1 MNPADQAHHILSAMP
16 AQGLFAE
23 QEWRISPAPFA
34 LDPAIG
40 REIDSMGRI
49 LLKFYQSANLLYRQS
64 CAGKQPAWIA
74 NYLDMGKRQEIIHL
88 QRDTLFKNDI
98 PRVIRP
104 DVLLTD
110 NGLVITE
117 LDSVPGGIGVTAWLQ
132 KTYASILGSNESGQ
146 IIGGP
151 SGMVHGF
158 SSIFQGH
165 SRVVIVVSDEA
176 ASYRPEMEYL
186 SRELQCNANAMQM
199 QEAPLQM
206 QCNKYQ
212 SFLVVDG
219 HFTGFHKED
228 AVYRFFELFDVDQV
242 PNSRQ
247 IFDLARHGH
256 LTLTPP
262 PKTFLEEKMLF
273 ALFWNRNL
281 YEFWRVELGEAFL
294 RKLQQWLPYTWI
306 IDPSPLPPQAGIPEL
321 PITDWRQLKTFS
333 QKDRNLIIKISGYS
347 EKAWGARGV
356 SDRWDNS
363 RA

>member
-1 MNPADQAHHILSAMP
+1 MKKYPMNRSIMNPADQAHHILSAMP

-132 KTYASILGSNESGQ
+132 KTYSSILGSNESRQ
-146 IIGGP
+146 IIGGS
-151 SGMVHGF
+151 SGMVQGF
-158 SSIFQGH
+158 SSIFHGH
-165 SRVVIVVSDEA
+165 DRVVIVVSDEA
-176 ASYRPEMEYL
+176 GSYRPEMEYL

-206 QCNKYQ
+206 QGNKTHN
-212 SFLVVDG
+212 FLVVDG
-219 HFTGFHKED
+219 HFTGFRKAMPFIVFLSFSMWPMYPT
-228 AVYRFFELFDVDQV
+228 AVKYLSSHE
-242 PNSRQ
+242 
-247 IFDLARHGH
+247 
-256 LTLTPP
+256 
-262 PKTFLEEKMLF
+262 M
-273 ALFWNRNL
+273 
-281 YEFWRVELGEAFL
+281 
-294 RKLQQWLPYTWI
+294 
-306 IDPSPLPPQAGIPEL
+306 GI
-321 PITDWRQLKTFS
+321 
-333 QKDRNLIIKISGYS
+333 
-347 EKAWGARGV
+347 
-356 SDRWDNS
+356 
-363 RA
+363 